1 MNAITKLAGAVLL
14 CLMAGCAGGPKPGAD
29 VDGLI
34 VIDVENAMDNLQEEL
49 TLSDVA
55 DSVWYLPLETTD
67 DGLVGDQPAAYWM
80 KGRVVVTAN
89 SGKDCLAFDGQT
101 GRFLNS
107 IGHVGEDP
115 EGHSGITPELDA
127 GSGWLYFIRHP
138 NSLQKYDVEGHY
150 LGKLTLSG
158 MELSNCDLELADSL
172 LVCHI
177 YHIPPFAGENKLF
190 LFNARGQAVDSVIFP
205 WAEPPVAGKDLVSID
220 IQDESMGRLYLKY
233 ADKSFWVWEAD
244 KMDVQDGQV
253 TFHPAFSDTLYA
265 LSGNSLRPLVAL
277 HTGKYQFPAVK
288 GRTVESGYS
297 DRLVTK
303 RIAVTPGKICFSCE
317 LDTYGGRKLYEGIYD
332 RRTGHTRLSPASQ
345 DGYKDDLTGF
355 MPVPWLFPQGVQ
367 VSLIEAYKVVEWLG
381 EHPEAR
387 ANPALAVLAQVKEE
401 DNPVVVF
408 VRYKSE

>member
-67 DGLVGDQPAAYWM
+67 DGLVGNQPAAYWM

-177 YHIPPFAGENKLF
+177 YHIPPFAGENKLL

-205 WAEPPVAGKDLVSID
+205 WAEPPVVGKQLVTIYLQGDSWD
-220 IQDESMGRLYLKY
+220 RLILEYT
-233 ADKSFWVWEAD
+233 DRSHWVWALD
-244 KMDVQDGQV
+244 GMDVQDGRM
-253 TFHPAFSDTLYA
+253 TYRPAFSDTLYA
-265 LSGNSLRPLVAL
+265 LSGNKLQPWVAL
-277 HTGKYQFPAVK
+277 HTGKYRFPDVE
-288 GRTVESGYS
+288 GRTVTSGYS
-297 DRLVTK
+297 DKLVAN
-303 RIAVTPGKICFSCE
+303 RIQVTPENIYFTCE
-317 LDTYGGRKLYEGIYD
+317 LDTYDEQELFEGIYD
-332 RRTGHTRLSPASQ
+332 RRTGRTRLSPASHE
-345 DGYKDDLTGF
+345 GYTDDLTGF
-355 MPVPWLFPQGVQ
+355 MPVPRRYPHGVQ
-367 VSLIEAYKVVEWLG
+367 VSLIEAYKVVEWLD

-387 ANPALAVLAQVKEE
+387 SNSALAGLAQVKEE
-401 DNPVVVF
+401 DNPVAVF
-408 VRYKSE
+408 VRYK